1 MASSIRN
8 EFYVQAAELVGA
20 SRTHIIFR
28 EILPNCLPPIFTKMT
43 LDVGFVIL
51 LGASLSFV
59 GLGEQPP
66 VPALGTMVADG
77 AKYMPEQWW
86 VSVFPG
92 LAIMVIV
99 LGFNLLGDGIRDMMS
114 TEEA

>member
-1 MASSIRN
+1 
-8 EFYVQAAELVGA
+8 
-20 SRTHIIFR
+20 
-28 EILPNCLPPIFTKMT
+28 
-43 LDVGFVIL
+43 
-51 LGASLSFV
+51 
-59 GLGEQPP
+59 
-66 VPALGTMVADG
+66 MVADG